1 MATRIIRQAS
11 FALALAASTSFVQ
24 AARATTTYDLVKDFS
39 IKSNPNGPWAYL
51 DSAVPLVY
59 NHTKYEGVKG
69 IDNWSNDLDYPDQV
83 TIARNKTGQTVSLD
97 NGAVTLPTNYIL
109 MDPEGYGAVIQFQA
123 PIAGL
128 YTVKGS
134 FLGLANPEAGDNNLA
149 LIELNSLNGGGVLF
163 SASIRSGKE
172 RRFNFTVTL
181 AAGDILYFQ
190 KMRNKSKKLDDVG
203 LTAKIISP

>member
-109 MDPEGYGAVIQFQA
+109 IDPEGYGAAIAFQA
-123 PIAGL
+123 PTAGL

-134 FLGLANPEAGDNNLA
+134 FLGLANPEAGNDLVF
-149 LIELNSLNGGGVLF
+149 IDLNSLNGGGNLF
-163 SASIRSGKE
+163 EATVRSGKE
-172 RRFNFTVTL
+172 KKFNFTVTM
-181 AAGDILYFQ
+181 AVGDHLYFVVSRTA
-190 KMRNKSKKLDDVG
+190 KNKLNDTG
-203 LTAKIISP
+203 LTAKITGP